1 MTPLQ
6 VIMLAHKMRQAQK
19 AFQAS
24 LKGEPSLG
32 ERHAAM
38 ADLEDKLDAAI
49 EPYVDYYRNTQEA
62 DHDC

>member
-49 EPYVDYYRNTQEA
+49 EPYVDYYRATEMQGN
-62 DHDC
+62 